1 MTEELEKEIRA
12 IQKQKG
18 GRLSKP
24 LHEEFI
30 QLCQEDFRYRPDVSC
45 GKCIYKHVV
54 KLYNKYLNN

>member
-30 QLCQEDFRYRPDVSC
+30 QLCQ
-45 GKCIYKHVV
+45 
-54 KLYNKYLNN
+54 

>member
-24 LHEEFI
+24 LQEEFI

-54 KLYNKYLNN
+54 KLYDKYLK